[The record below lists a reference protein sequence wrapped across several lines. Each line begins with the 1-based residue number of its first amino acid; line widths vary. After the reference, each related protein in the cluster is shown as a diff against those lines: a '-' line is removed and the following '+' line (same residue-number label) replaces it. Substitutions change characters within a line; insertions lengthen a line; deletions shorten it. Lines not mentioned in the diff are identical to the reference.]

1 MCVHHYMG
9 MSFVNLSLNEH
20 NHRAAMEMNFVNSSP
35 KDHNHRATMEM
46 TIGGVDIVDG
56 IIE

>member
-20 NHRAAMEMNFVNSSP
+20 NHRAAMEMNFSP